1 MLIRF
6 PSVQNILS
14 LIDDSHFI
22 FRIKLDKLVYFFSLI
37 SQYYTA
43 VLVSHIAECYLLVTD
58 GVNSSICCS
67 VSLPLHVIETVT
79 GQKKKK

>member
-1 MLIRF
+1 MI
-6 PSVQNILS
+6 
-14 LIDDSHFI
+14 
-22 FRIKLDKLVYFFSLI
+22 LI

-43 VLVSHIAECYLLVTD
+43 VLELRLVECYLLVTD

-79 GQKKKK
+79 G

>member
-6 PSVQNILS
+6 PSVQNIPS
-14 LIDDSHFI
+14 LIDYSHFI
-22 FRIKLDKLVYFFSLI
+22 FHIKVVKLVYLFSLI

-43 VLVSHIAECYLLVTD
+43 VLESHIVECYLLVTD

-67 VSLPLHVIETVT
+67 VSLPLHVIKTVT
-79 GQKKKK
+79 GQKKR

>member
-6 PSVQNILS
+6 PSVQNIPS

-22 FRIKLDKLVYFFSLI
+22 FRVKVDKLVYLFSLI

-43 VLVSHIAECYLLVTD
+43 VLGSYIVEYYLLVTD

-79 GQKKKK
+79 G